1 MEMRYKLMMMGV
13 PIKGSAM
20 VFGDNKSVI
29 VSTTLPSST
38 LKKKHNAIAYHK
50 VRECVACGI
59 VDLIHIPGKDNITDI
74 LTKALGPN
82 VLYGLV
88 KGVLFGKKDK

>member
-1 MEMRYKLMMMGV
+1 M
-13 PIKGSAM
+13 
-20 VFGDNKSVI
+20 
-29 VSTTLPSST
+29 
-38 LKKKHNAIAYHK
+38 KKKHNAIAYHK
-50 VRECVACGI
+50 VRESVACGI